1 MYDVFED
8 GTARGS
14 RLESIP
20 MCGKTGTAE
29 NPHGQ
34 DHSIFIAFAPKDD
47 PKIALAI
54 IVENGY
60 WGSRWA
66 APLASLMIEDYL
78 HDSISRPKVYNRMVE
93 GNLHEDYREQAIAKY
108 GTDSILNFDD

>member
-1 MYDVFED
+1 
-8 GTARGS
+8 

-34 DHSIFIAFAPKDD
+34 DHSIFVAFAPKDD
-47 PKIALAI
+47 PKIAMAI

-66 APLASLMIEDYL
+66 APMASLMVEDYL
-78 HDSISRPKVYNRMVE
+78 HDSISRPQVLKRISE
-93 GNLHEDYREQAIAKY
+93 GSLMDEYRSQAIAKY
-108 GTDSILNFDD
+108 GTDTILNLNP